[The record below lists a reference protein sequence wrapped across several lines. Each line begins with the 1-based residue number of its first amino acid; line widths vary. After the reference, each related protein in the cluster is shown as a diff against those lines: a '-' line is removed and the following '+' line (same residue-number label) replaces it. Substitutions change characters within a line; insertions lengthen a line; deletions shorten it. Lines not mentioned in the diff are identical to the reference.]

1 MSNTYDSGM
10 STSQTPVPPPSPAPF
25 PPAHAVQPAPPG
37 PPAPPAPEAGE
48 PARWSSA
55 QKLAFRLLFV
65 IGGGI
70 VLLSVFGNVGLGAIW
85 YYGGV
90 WWTLAQIGSFITR
103 GEGVELFQSGSG
115 DALWSW
121 CWHLGWIVVGL
132 VIVAVWTLLDGKRPN
147 YRSLA
152 GLLEVFARYGLALS
166 MVFYGLA
173 KVIPSQMGY
182 MSLPSHQ
189 LQLVGDTSMFH
200 VLWGFMGASIPY
212 SVATG
217 LVELIAG
224 LLLLFRRTK
233 VLGLLFAL
241 VATTQVFMMNLF
253 YDVPVKIVSGELF
266 VIAVALTVPYLPN
279 LLRVGLNRGGME
291 PVPPLPTPGPRW
303 LAITGLVVK
312 YAATCIMILFGV
324 AQGALMT
331 YINHTPRSPL
341 DGVWRATSFTVDGA
355 PVPLTQTRP
364 APWANVAITLR
375 GSNQAGFEEISKG
388 FDSVV
393 TQTPTGSTTAWL
405 LEPKGDDVLELRK
418 KKNDAPLTVT
428 ARLDGDRLHL
438 SAMLDGKRIDG
449 VYERRFMERDRS
461 HFRLFQPDGPDEA
474 ATPTGGS

>member
-1 MSNTYDSGM
+1 M

-331 YINHTPRSPL
+331 YINHTPLAARRRVARDLVHGRRRP
-341 DGVWRATSFTVDGA
+341 RAAHADPSGSVGE
-355 PVPLTQTRP
+355 RRHH
-364 APWANVAITLR
+364 VAR
-375 GSNQAGFEEISKG
+375 
-388 FDSVV
+388 
-393 TQTPTGSTTAWL
+393 
-405 LEPKGDDVLELRK
+405 LEPGRIRGDQQGIRQCGDT
-418 KKNDAPLTVT
+418 DAHRVDHRVAARAQGRRRTRT
-428 ARLDGDRLHL
+428 AQEE
-438 SAMLDGKRIDG
+438 
-449 VYERRFMERDRS
+449 ERRAAHRDRS
-461 HFRLFQPDGPDEA
+461 ARRRPA
-474 ATPTGGS
+474 APLGDARRQTHRRRVRAPVHGAGSFPLPAVPTRRPRRGRHAHRRFLT